1 MNYDN
6 VKIERIGLFGGTFAP
21 PHKGHIYAAQT
32 MLKSI
37 RLDKLLIMP
46 AYIPPH
52 KQKKGLD
59 TPEQRFK
66 MCEAAFGSLPKTVIS
81 DYEISKG
88 GISYTVETLAH
99 LKNDKNEIFL
109 LCGSDMFM
117 TLESWYCS
125 SDIFKMAKI
134 VAIPRYSDD
143 MTQLSEKK
151 SLYEKKYEAQIYIID
166 ANPFELSSTEIREA
180 VSEGKDLAPYLSDE
194 VIEIIK
200 NQNLYSKQK

>member
-1 MNYDN
+1 MSSDDI
-6 VKIERIGLFGGTFAP
+6 KIERIGLFGGTFAP

-32 MLKSI
+32 MLESV

-46 AYIPPH
+46 TYIPPH

-59 TPEQRFK
+59 TPEQRFE
-66 MCEAAFGSLPKTVIS
+66 MCKAAFGNLPKTVIS

-88 GISYTVETLAH
+88 GISYTVETLTH
-99 LKNDKNEIFL
+99 LKNDRNEIFL

-117 TLESWYCS
+117 TLDSWYRS
-125 SDIFKMAKI
+125 QDIFKMAKI

-151 SLYEKKYEAQIYIID
+151 SLYEKKYAAQIYLID
-166 ANPFELSSTEIREA
+166 ANPFEISSTEIREA
-180 VSEGKDLAPYLSDE
+180 VSEGMDLTPYLSDE

-200 NQNLYSKQK
+200 NQNLYITEK